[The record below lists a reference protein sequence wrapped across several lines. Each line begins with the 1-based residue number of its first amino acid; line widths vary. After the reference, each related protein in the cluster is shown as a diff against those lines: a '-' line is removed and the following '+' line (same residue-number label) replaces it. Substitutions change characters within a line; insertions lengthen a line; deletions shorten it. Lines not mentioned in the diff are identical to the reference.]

1 MKYRILEY
9 SNTDFDLITEDGGIA
24 SIYHNGDNFIS
35 NYYQTRLTE
44 IDENEDIWEQLGEG
58 KVYCKDWSQEDNKQS
73 MINDA
78 LSWLVAS
85 STPINWEIDNDLFIQ
100 ILN

>member
-1 MKYRILEY
+1 MKYRIIEY
-9 SNTDFDLITEDGGIA
+9 SNTDFDLITEDGGVA

-78 LSWLVAS
+78 LSWLVVS
-85 STPINWEIDNDLFIQ
+85 STPINWEIDNSLFIQ

>member
-44 IDENEDIWEQLGEG
+44 IDENEYIWEQLGEG